1 MAGLEEVSG
10 AVSDPVSVAELRA
23 YARIDD
29 TIDATLL
36 GVLIGAATKWCE
48 EYTNRSFM
56 SRTLRLHLDAISEVD
71 VPLHEGFREGPYQIY
86 LKNYIELPKAPVS
99 AVSSV
104 KYFSDSDT
112 ESTWA
117 TTNYYVDLQ
126 SEPARIVL
134 RDGGSWPTDLR
145 NANGI
150 QVNYTAGYGSTAT
163 DVPESIRVAIKQYA
177 THMYEHRGDDEGRA
191 LNPPALVQNLLQP
204 YKITRFGVSS
214 LEAKYYAS

>member
-1 MAGLEEVSG
+1 MAGLEEVTAASI
-10 AVSDPVSVAELRA
+10 DPVTVAELRA

-48 EYTNRSFM
+48 EYTNRSFIN
-56 SRTLRLHLDAISEVD
+56 RTLRLHLDAISEVD

-99 AVSSV
+99 AVASV
-104 KYFSDSDT
+104 LYFDDSDNQ
-112 ESTWA
+112 STWA

-150 QVNYTAGYGSTAT
+150 QVNYTAGYGANTT